1 MATDRGSAPAARRTP
16 GLEGGGRRHSQIAL
30 AVAVALYGATS
41 LRVTAHADD
50 ETSIG
55 ATLQEVV
62 ITARKRTENL
72 QDVPESIDVF
82 TSKDLENLS
91 ISQFEDYATKTPSV
105 TFVSIGPGQ
114 TQFFMR
120 GVSDGSSPNAQNLS
134 TTGFFVDDMSM
145 SYYGVIPDL
154 HSYDIERI
162 EVLNGPQGTLFG
174 AGSMSGAIRI
184 ISKKPDLDAFSA
196 GVDLDGGKI
205 QRGTDNTTYEGFVNL
220 PLIDGRTALRLSAF
234 SVHDGGF
241 IDNLLTTRQWV
252 NGVVS
257 NNAAW
262 ARSDYNTQ
270 SVAGGRAAIRQAI
283 AEGWE
288 ANLTYFFQRQ
298 LHNGAWDQDPNYGDD
313 KVSRFAPENGSN
325 YLRSVDLHL
334 DGDAGIGDL
343 VFAGTYWSQSQH
355 IIDEY
360 SNYVQYSTVSPF
372 TAANIQSFACQ
383 TGPTIPNT
391 YQGLPQGAYSGCQVP
406 TMFYRYN
413 AATQRWS
420 NELRLQSK
428 AGGRFHWLGG
438 LYLEKTEEQYSSFYE
453 MPNMQ
458 QGGEAFQS
466 QISYYNVYANEAA
479 TPLPHE
485 WYSSV
490 NELQYL
496 QYTEFADLSFD
507 LTPRWNIEGGVQ
519 HFQSKFNG
527 GSEWAGYAWQPKE
540 PSESSGGSH
549 KFNFKAGTNYK
560 VTDKVMLYGIFSQ
573 GFRDGGVNGGLGS
586 LCVANG
592 APTEFK
598 PDTLNNF
605 EIGWKSTLL
614 DGRMTWNGALYYM
627 PWKDYQVPVYDLAIC
642 PSTFNANI
650 GNARVYGAESNVD
663 YRITEGLTV
672 EASMS
677 YDDSKIT
684 SNKFQNPDYVV
695 FPGERLPFVAY
706 FNGSANARY
715 ERPLS
720 PALRGYAQ
728 FDIAYKGDTWSDLR
742 ATNPNGFARVLQPA
756 YEISN
761 LRLGVEAPGGRWTGE
776 FYVSNLFDTNAVIFS
791 NTGNYDRRQT
801 TNLPRVIGLRASYRW
816 GKKTTE

>member
-1 MATDRGSAPAARRTP
+1 V
-16 GLEGGGRRHSQIAL
+16 AL
-30 AVAVALYGATS
+30 AVAAAIYGATS
-41 LRVTAHADD
+41 LRMTAHADD
-50 ETSIG
+50 DTSVG
-55 ATLQEVV
+55 ATLQEIVV
-62 ITARKRTENL
+62 TARKRSENL
-72 QDVPESIDVF
+72 QDIPESIDVF
-82 TSKDLENLS
+82 TSKDLQNLS

-120 GVSDGSSPNAQNLS
+120 GVSDGSSPNAQNTS
-134 TTGFFVDDMSM
+134 STGFFVDDMSM

-184 ISKKPDLDAFSA
+184 ISKKPDVDAFSA
-196 GVDLDGGKI
+196 GADVDAGKI
-205 QRGTDNTTYEGFVNL
+205 DHGTDNTTYESFVNL
-220 PLIDGRTALRLSAF
+220 PLVDGRTAVRLSAY
-234 SVHDGGF
+234 SLHDGGF

-262 ARSDYNTQ
+262 ARPDYNTQ
-270 SVAGGRAAIRQAI
+270 TVAGGRAAIRQVI
-283 AEGWE
+283 ADGWE
-288 ANLTYFFQRQ
+288 ASLTYNFQRQ
-298 LHNGAWDQDPNYGDD
+298 LHNGAWDQDPQHYGLDE
-313 KVSRFAPENGSN
+313 VSRFAPEHGNN
-325 YLRSVDLHL
+325 YLRTFDLHL

-343 VFAGTYWSQSQH
+343 VYAGTYWSQDQH

-391 YQGLPQGAYSGCQVP
+391 YQGLPQPAYSGCQVP
-406 TMFYRYN
+406 TMFYVYN
-413 AATQRWS
+413 AASQRWS

-428 AGGRFHWLGG
+428 AGGQFHWLAG
-438 LYLEKTEEQYSSFYE
+438 LYVEKTEEQYSSFYE
-453 MPNMQ
+453 MPNEQ
-458 QGGEAFQS
+458 QGGQPFQN
-466 QISYYNVYANEAA
+466 QISYYNVYANEHA

-519 HFQSKFNG
+519 HFQSKFNSS
-527 GSEWAGYAWQPKE
+527 SEWASYAWQPKE
-540 PSESSGGSH
+540 PSAYAGGSH

-560 VTDKVMLYGIFSQ
+560 LTDNVMLYAIFSQ
-573 GFRDGGVNGGLGS
+573 GFRDGGINGGIGPT
-586 LCVANG
+586 CVANG
-592 APTEFK
+592 APNYYK

-614 DGRMTWNGALYYM
+614 GGRMTWNGALYYM

-677 YDDSKIT
+677 YDDSKLT

-695 FPGERLPFVAY
+695 LPGERLPFVAY
-706 FNGSANARY
+706 FNASANARY

-720 PALRGYAQ
+720 SALRGYVQ

-742 ATNPNGFARVLQPA
+742 TSDPNGFGRTLQPA

-761 LRLGVEAPGGRWTGE
+761 LRFGVQAPGGRWTGE
-776 FYVSNLFDTNAVIFS
+776 LYASNLFDTNAVVFS
-791 NTGNYDRRQT
+791 NTGNYDHRQT

-816 GKKTTE
+816 GKKTAE